1 MPAAPHYQLL
11 AASAAVRQS
20 LVAAG
25 RPVAQ
30 APVVYPGARCELF
43 GPQPTGRP
51 SAVASALALHAAGVP
66 WGTPANPLKLGF
78 AGLLMGSKG
87 AHTVVEAL
95 IAALTRSGAR
105 HGAGFEAEPHAFAV
119 EPPTVGTGSA
129 GLGDL
134 AEAPGAAS

>member
-1 MPAAPHYQLL
+1 MLFRSKALPQETAFEEL
-11 AASAAVRQS
+11 RKN
-20 LVAAG
+20 AG
-25 RPVAQ
+25 RQFHP
-30 APVVYPGARCELF
+30 
-43 GPQPTGRP
+43 
-51 SAVASALALHAAGVP
+51 
-66 WGTPANPLKLGF
+66 
-78 AGLLMGSKG
+78 
-87 AHTVVEAL
+87 TVVEAL